1 MEDLLKKLYYDTKTG
16 FVSADKL
23 YKKAKELDPKITHK
37 IVKEFIKRQ
46 ATAQINKEVKKSRK
60 TIYNPITGPIGH
72 YQLDLT
78 DFPKYSNKNN
88 GYRYIL
94 CMVEVNTK
102 KAYVKP
108 IKKKTQKEVSNA
120 LEELINEIKND
131 KHKITIIQ
139 SDSGKEFKNN
149 FVKKLLDKE
158 VIEQRFSVVGDKKA
172 MGVVERFNRTLRNLI
187 TKYLVANNTTKWIDK
202 LHDFVSNYNSTF
214 HSSVKDIPN
223 NIDEK
228 KEIDIIVEKNNQLV
242 EQTGNQPSVAVGD
255 KVRLKLDK
263 GTFKKLG
270 RNYSVEVYE
279 VVKVNKNTLRLD
291 GIDKLVKISNIQVIP
306 KETEIIDNSKITK
319 QEKKYK
325 IKRAIRRELGTQ

>member
-1 MEDLLKKLYYDTKTG
+1 M
-16 FVSADKL
+16 
-23 YKKAKELDPKITHK
+23 I
-37 IVKEFIKRQ
+37 
-46 ATAQINKEVKKSRK
+46 
-60 TIYNPITGPIGH
+60 
-72 YQLDLT
+72 
-78 DFPKYSNKNN
+78 
-88 GYRYIL
+88 
-94 CMVEVNTK
+94 
-102 KAYVKP
+102 
-108 IKKKTQKEVSNA
+108 
-120 LEELINEIKND
+120 IKND

-202 LHDFVSNYNSTF
+202 LNDFVSNYNSTF

-228 KEIDIIVEKNNQLV
+228 KEIDIIVDKNNQLV
-242 EQTGNQPSVAVGD
+242 DQTGNQPSVAVGD

-306 KETEIIDNSKITK
+306 KETEMIDNSKITK